1 MALSSRIIERYS
13 PRSPVPLPS
22 SASLPSHW
30 LWQER
35 VRRIHRG
42 NRVNDC
48 NVSPRLWAKGVRD
61 QEDGL
66 RHGQG
71 SFAILPL
78 ARRKSD
84 TEWWC
89 KCWPGGGLHHDGRAD
104 GTQTTCF
111 LIYIAEL
118 RTVHSQT
125 VSVIVGIDLRIPPEY
140 MSPRAPST
148 PVLEPAEP
156 AQVITLSISSPRYY
170 ILISRCVAQDFS
182 QSAYLMWFSWE
193 HTTRGTE
200 APVSPDI
207 DKNRRYHERE
217 KHHTISKPTFRAEP
231 CCFFFTLWLC
241 EIVSRRPA
249 GR

>member
-84 TEWWC
+84 PLWYRMVMQVLTWRRSTSWWQSRWYPDNLLPDLHCWAQDGALSDSLSYCWDRSSHSARIHVSTRPIDACIGISWTGPGNHTE
-89 KCWPGGGLHHDGRAD
+89 H
-104 GTQTTCF
+104 F
-111 LIYIAEL
+111 VE
-118 RTVHSQT
+118 
-125 VSVIVGIDLRIPPEY
+125 
-140 MSPRAPST
+140 
-148 PVLEPAEP
+148 
-156 AQVITLSISSPRYY
+156 YY

-193 HTTRGTE
+193 HTTRHRSSCIT
-200 APVSPDI
+200 
-207 DKNRRYHERE
+207 RY
-217 KHHTISKPTFRAEP
+217 
-231 CCFFFTLWLC
+231 W
-241 EIVSRRPA
+241 
-249 GR
+249 